1 MKIMAAISDKEMGEM
16 LLDHLSKR
24 IWSNETEIHFVN
36 VITWSPSKK
45 EKEAW
50 PGLTEYAEAQET
62 EAYELLDEISKR
74 FQRSSPNCVVLNS
87 VLHGHVGEQ
96 LLFYS
101 LQKHIDE
108 TIVASHQR
116 SELGKFLFGNVSSE
130 LLQNLP
136 SALTVIKKARPAAST
151 QEKNQEEEEA
161 KRLKAYALEFHE

>member
-1 MKIMAAISDKEMGEM
+1 MKIMAAVSDKEMGEI

-50 PGLTEYAEAQET
+50 LGLTEYAEVQER
-62 EAYELLDEISKR
+62 EAYKLLHEISRR
-74 FQRSSPNCVVLNS
+74 FQNSFPNCVILNS

-116 SELGKFLFGNVSSE
+116 SELGKLIFGNVSSE

-136 SALTVIKKARPAAST
+136 SALTVIKKASLAANE
-151 QEKNQEEEEA
+151 QEKSREEEER